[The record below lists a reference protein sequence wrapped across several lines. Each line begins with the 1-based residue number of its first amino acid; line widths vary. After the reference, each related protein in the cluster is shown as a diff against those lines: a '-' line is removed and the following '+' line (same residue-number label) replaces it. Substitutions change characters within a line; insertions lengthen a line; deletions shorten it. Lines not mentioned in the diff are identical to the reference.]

1 MAQKIEV
8 VRGTTNTIN
17 IAVRDSDGNAHM
29 LGAGEVIVFGVKK
42 NYEDEECLIL
52 KTITSLVNGVGKL
65 TLAPDDTA
73 ELACRKYVYDVGLK
87 SGANYYS
94 VIEASDF
101 VVSANITK
109 WGDA

>member
-1 MAQKIEV
+1 MAQKIEI

-29 LGAGEVIVFGVKK
+29 LEAGEVIVFGVKK
-42 NYEDEECLIL
+42 NYKEEECLIL
-52 KTITSLVNGVGKL
+52 KTITSLVNGVGRL

-73 ELACRKYVYDVGLK
+73 NLTCGKYVYDVGLK
-87 SGANYYS
+87 SGANYYN

-101 VVSANITK
+101 VVSANITT